1 MQVLMGPRN
10 PATDSR
16 LPLIGKVFYSIGNL
30 SYLCCAFCTPVFL
43 TIPVLT
49 IWFGIYPIDI
59 TEDGAYA
66 FAIYYFVLVLTL
78 TASGNIGH
86 AFRLWLSTISNNMFW
101 FTYLKAF
108 FNVAISKIR
117 NKEVV
122 FKATDK
128 AVSVVNSKSV
138 VDSLGKVENSLKGEE
153 KNNSP
158 PEIVV
163 VAPEGQEAKAVDASD
178 ASSSASSAEEEEE
191 VAEPRQSCCGFLKE
205 ELGPKALKEKM
216 TGQGKE
222 LWMNIIVL
230 VLSLSTAV
238 VGFWTLDVSGKRGGH
253 DIVQVVSVFWAVY
266 NTVPCIFFLHYALF
280 QFKGM
285 KAVVAV
291 GSIIAMGSVTAS
303 FVMLL
308 LKSRVVYNF
317 SELVDKSF
325 MFYEA
330 QRSGELVDNTIPWRG
345 DSALLDQT
353 VDGLSLTGGYF
364 DAGDT
369 VKFGLPMAVAT
380 SFLAW
385 GLLDFDKGY
394 SASQAAEARG
404 AIKWSTDYFL
414 KAHTGKNEFYAQ
426 VGEGRIEHKK
436 WRRPEDMLKGPRV
449 GIPVNASHP
458 GSDVVGSTVAA
469 LAASALVFRDVDFA
483 YSEDLVE
490 SAEELLAFGQKH
502 RGKYSDVIPDAKK
515 FYESSGFRD
524 DLAWGA
530 MWLYFATEEEKYI
543 EAAKQEIDPLLD
555 EDNNL
560 FKVVIGWDNVAQPAC
575 LLLWR
580 ATRDEKYKNCVK
592 SYMDYWTRK
601 VTSTPDGL
609 SYVNMGDNSTSLRN
623 AANSAM
629 LGFSFALEGARQ
641 GMSDEMRWTY
651 ECWGMLQIRYML
663 GDSGR
668 SYVVGYG
675 KDYPKRVHHR
685 GATCPD
691 SPATCGWDI
700 HDSKVANRHVLHGAL
715 VGGPDIDDKFKD
727 DRNDVKQSEV
737 AIDFNAGFTGALAR
751 LARIKFKSGFG
762 QCYHGDGFLDFFRV
776 INLPN

>member
-30 SYLCCAFCTPVFL
+30 SYLCCAFCTPAFL
-43 TIPVLT
+43 IIPVLT
-49 IWFGIYPIDI
+49 IWLGIYPIDI

-108 FNVAISKIR
+108 FNVLISKIR

-138 VDSLGKVENSLKGEE
+138 VDSLGGKLDPSLKGDAV
-153 KNNSP
+153 NNSP

-163 VAPEGQEAKAVDASD
+163 MGQNGQDPKAVDGSD
-178 ASSSASSAEEEEE
+178 ASSSASSVEEEP
-191 VAEPRQSCCGFLKE
+191 AEPELSCCAFLKE
-205 ELGPKALKEKM
+205 ELSPAALKTKM

-230 VLSLSTAV
+230 FLSLSTAV
-238 VGFWTLDVSGKRGGH
+238 VGFWTLDTSGKRGGH

-285 KAVVAV
+285 KAVVII

-303 FVMLL
+303 FVMLI

-330 QRSGELVDNTIPWRG
+330 QRSGELVESKISWRD

-353 VDGLSLTGGYF
+353 LDGLSLTGGYF

-385 GLLDFDKGY
+385 GLIDFNNGY
-394 SASQAAEARG
+394 SGSQATKARDT
-404 AIKWSTDYFL
+404 IKWSTDYFL
-414 KAHTGKNEFYAQ
+414 KAHSDKNVFYAQ
-426 VGEGRIEHKK
+426 VGQGTFEHKK
-436 WRRPEDMLKGPRV
+436 WKRPEDMLMAPRV
-449 GIPVNASHP
+449 GIPVNATHP
-458 GSDVVGSTVAA
+458 GSDVAGSTAAA
-469 LAASALVFRDVDFA
+469 LAATALIYRDVDFA
-483 YSEDLVE
+483 YSEELLG
-490 SAEELLAFGQKH
+490 SAVELLAFARKH

-530 MWLYFATEEEKYI
+530 IWVHLATNEDKYLVQA
-543 EAAKQEIDPLLD
+543 EQEIAPLL
-555 EDNNL
+555 EDDTNL

-580 ATRDEKYKNCVK
+580 VTRDVKYKNCVQ

-601 VTSTPDGL
+601 VTSTRDGL
-609 SYVNMGDNSTSLRN
+609 SYIDSGDNSTSLRN
-623 AANSAM
+623 TANTAM
-629 LGFSFALEGARQ
+629 LGLAFAIEGAKQ

-675 KDYPKRVHHR
+675 KNYPKRVHHR

-691 SPATCGWDI
+691 SPSTCGWEI
-700 HDSKVANRHVLHGAL
+700 YNSKVGNRHVLHGAL
-715 VGGPDIDDKFKD
+715 VGGPDIYDNFEDN
-727 DRNDVKQSEV
+727 RSNVKQSEV

-762 QCYHGDGFLDFFRV
+762 QCYHGDGVLDWFRV